1 MENIKLQCRFSLQIA
16 AEVFCQIID
25 YVIIG
30 AQFMWTAFVQN
41 IGSCYYMSKRYLMF

>member
-1 MENIKLQCRFSLQIA
+1 MENIKLQCRFLLQIV
-16 AEVFCQIID
+16 AEAFCQIID

-41 IGSCYYMSKRYLMF
+41 IGSFYYMKKRYLMF